1 MGAESDAAALLQG
14 LGIPTELHDKLM
26 KDLTG
31 AEKVKVLLAQALFG
45 NPDILVL
52 DEPTNHLDIQSINW
66 LEEFLINFEGTVIV
80 VSHDRHFLNKVCT
93 HICDVDF
100 GKIKLFVGNYDF
112 WYESSQL
119 LNRMAKEANK
129 KKEEQIKELQDF
141 IARFSANASKSKQAT
156 SRKKLLDK
164 IKLEDL
170 EPSSRRYP
178 YVGFKPEREVG
189 NDILMVEGLT
199 KTIDG
204 VKVLDNVSFMV
215 RKDDKIAFIGD
226 EIALQPYSKS

>member
-1 MGAESDAAALLQG
+1 MKEDFSEEDGILAAELEGEFADLNGWEAESDAASLLQG
-14 LGIPTELHDKLM
+14 LGVPTELHDKLM
-26 KDLTG
+26 KELTG

-45 NPDILVL
+45 NPGILVL

-119 LNRMAKEANK
+119 LNRMAKEQNK
-129 KKEEQIKELQDF
+129 KKK
-141 IARFSANASKSKQAT
+141 NKSKNYKN
-156 SRKKLLDK
+156 SLHVSLLMLLNLNKRHLVK
-164 IKLEDL
+164 II
-170 EPSSRRYP
+170 R
-178 YVGFKPEREVG
+178 
-189 NDILMVEGLT
+189 
-199 KTIDG
+199 
-204 VKVLDNVSFMV
+204 
-215 RKDDKIAFIGD
+215 
-226 EIALQPYSKS
+226 